1 MLTLRAVLEMLLT
14 QSSSG
19 DVVDCQSCSGDVVDS
34 EQFWRCC

>member
-1 MLTLRAVLEMLLT
+1 MLLT

-19 DVVDCQSCSGDVVDS
+19 DVVDCQSSSGDVVDS